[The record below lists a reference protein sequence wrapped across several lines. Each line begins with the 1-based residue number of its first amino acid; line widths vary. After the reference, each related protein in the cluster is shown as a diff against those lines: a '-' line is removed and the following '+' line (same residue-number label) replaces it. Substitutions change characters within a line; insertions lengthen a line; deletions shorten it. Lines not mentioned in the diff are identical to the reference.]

1 MQVNVTSVV
10 TKDGQAVVLKARK
23 EHDNKPAYLMDVVNN
38 LANITYP
45 DMVGNYRVARG
56 VPYDNAV
63 VVMLERCRMARV

>member
-45 DMVGNYRVARG
+45 DIVRIYRVASD
-56 VPYDNAV
+56 VPYDNAAV
-63 VVMLERCRMARV
+63 VLLERYRMARV